1 MKRIKYISAGAGSG
15 KTYTLTHEL
24 ADLIIAGRVKPE
36 GIIMTTFTIKAASEL
51 RERAKAVLYEK
62 GYFDEAE
69 RLDQSLI
76 GTVHSVAYA
85 LIQKYWYYL
94 GISPDLQVMTD
105 EDTSFY
111 ISQSLALL
119 PTPEEL
125 QFLSHFRNYFDICKS
140 EPNRP
145 TVPDRD
151 FWRADLK
158 TLIEEATKYEIDAL
172 QPSLEHSIQTWG
184 KLCVPQEGASPLR
197 KESLIECLRAVRVAN
212 REGRASKKQ
221 KERDE
226 TIEERL
232 SSLAKETVSIVTYNK
247 ARNFLGELPKTLRGQ
262 VPAVDDAL
270 AMLGNIW
277 DSPEV
282 FDLQCRYITCLFGLA
297 ERWRE
302 EYRRFKKEHNLV
314 DYNDMELYLIEL
326 LKHEEAVRDIQ
337 ASFSCLMVD
346 EFQDSSPVQVRAF
359 EMLSQVMKY
368 NVWVG
373 DAKQAIYGFRGTD
386 IDLTNAVMKSIE
398 ATPENGNQ
406 IETLPRN
413 YRSLPS
419 IVELTNRLFVP
430 VFSNSMP
437 EDRIRLTP
445 DRKQLEEGHP
455 LTLWAVQASN
465 KDKFLSTIA
474 KEVAEMVGRGVP
486 PQDIAILARQ
496 NDRIDKLAQMLADRG
511 IPVNREGIDISETGA
526 YLLITSL
533 IQLVIDASDTL
544 ARAQIAFITEPGY
557 TLQRLIDDKLAYQNK
572 ESEDGAR
579 WLDHI
584 PLIAAVLQERER
596 LQHYS
601 AAALVESLVVE
612 FGLYQRATD
621 YVRSELGGAIFD
633 VMIQAAQT
641 YEKHCVQMT
650 LPATLSGFLDYM
662 SQTPP
667 MSSGDRDGVN
677 LVTYHGAKGLEWR
690 HVILIDLD
698 HDPIE
703 EKKLIRQSFFG
714 VHARRVERCSQDNLY
729 PEARITVLPWLFDS
743 SSSVNAPEEYLARIA
758 SSKELQQIVE
768 SERYEAA
775 RLLYVGVTRARDA
788 LSLAVYRTKP
798 LKWFQQIGLHPIESL
813 DNLSDSVNCLAVGQ
827 PFVVHTLTPEEE
839 ETSEMNETGEAIAP
853 ISPESAT
860 TNLPLYEPLQHYRQR
875 NVSPSMVAGM
885 GRAELLYKRGER
897 IPRIGQASDNLV
909 GDCIHQLFSST
920 DMQDSEAMA
929 QLVSAYQLQGHL
941 TSVEAL
947 QRSWSHFVEF
957 LRTQYGEPTALRH
970 ELPFKQQVGKQVIT
984 GSIDMVWETAEGA
997 VLIDFKTYSGTTQ
1010 QLLDPN
1016 NPHYAGLYKGQLDC
1030 YQRAIE
1036 ASGQR
1041 VLDQLIFYPIL
1052 GDVVRLLPLD

>member
-69 RLDQSLI
+69 QLDLSLI

-226 TIEERL
+226 TIEELL

-346 EFQDSSPVQVRAF
+346 EFQDSSPVQIRAF
-359 EMLSQVMKY
+359 EMLSQVMEY

-386 IDLTNAVMKSIE
+386 IDLTNAVMKIIE

-406 IETLPRN
+406 METLPRS

-419 IVELTNRLFVP
+419 IVELTNRIFVP

-437 EDRIRLTP
+437 EDRIRLMP
-445 DRKQLEEGHP
+445 DRKQLEEGQP
-455 LTLWAVQASN
+455 LTLWAVQATN
-465 KDKFLSTIA
+465 KDKFLATIA
-474 KEVAEMVGRGVP
+474 KEVAEMVGRGIP

-496 NDRIDKLAQMLADRG
+496 NDRIDRLAPMLADRG

-557 TLQRLIDDKLAYQNK
+557 TLQRLIDDKLAYQNE

-621 YVRSELGGAIFD
+621 YVRSELGGGIFD

-698 HDPIE
+698 YDPIE
-703 EKKLIRQSFFG
+703 EKRLIRRSFFG

-813 DNLSDSVNCLAVGQ
+813 DNLSDSVDCLAVGQ
-827 PFVVHTLTPEEE
+827 PFVVHTLTLDEDEA
-839 ETSEMNETGEAIAP
+839 SEMNETGEAAEP
-853 ISPESAT
+853 ISPEPAT
-860 TNLPLYEPLQHYRQR
+860 TNLPQYEQLQHYSQR
-875 NVSPSMVAGM
+875 NVSPSMVAGQ
-885 GRAELLYKRGER
+885 GRAELLYESGER
-897 IPRIGQASDNLV
+897 IPRIGQASDSLV
-909 GDCIHQLFSST
+909 GDCIHQIFSST

-957 LRTQYGEPTALRH
+957 LRAQYGEPTALRH
-970 ELPFKQQVGKQVIT
+970 ELPFKQQVDGQIIT
-984 GSIDMVWETAEGA
+984 GSIDMLWETAEGV

-1010 QLLDPN
+1010 QLLDPT
-1016 NPHYAGLYKGQLDC
+1016 NPHYAGRYKGQLDC

>member
-36 GIIMTTFTIKAASEL
+36 GIIMTTFTTKAASEL

-158 TLIEEATKYEIDAL
+158 TLIEEATKYEIEDL
-172 QPSLEHSIQTWG
+172 QPSLAHSIQTWG
-184 KLCVPQEGASPLR
+184 KLCIPQAGASPLR
-197 KESLIECLRAVRVAN
+197 KESLIECLRALRVAN
-212 REGRASKKQ
+212 SEGRASKKQ

-386 IDLTNAVMKSIE
+386 IDLTNAVMKIIE

-406 IETLPRN
+406 METLPRS

-419 IVELTNRLFVP
+419 IVELTNRIFVP

-474 KEVAEMVGRGVP
+474 KEVAEMVGRGIP

-496 NDRIDKLAQMLADRG
+496 NDRIDRLA
-511 IPVNREGIDISETGA
+511 
-526 YLLITSL
+526 
-533 IQLVIDASDTL
+533 
-544 ARAQIAFITEPGY
+544 
-557 TLQRLIDDKLAYQNK
+557 
-572 ESEDGAR
+572 
-579 WLDHI
+579 
-584 PLIAAVLQERER
+584 
-596 LQHYS
+596 
-601 AAALVESLVVE
+601 
-612 FGLYQRATD
+612 
-621 YVRSELGGAIFD
+621 
-633 VMIQAAQT
+633 
-641 YEKHCVQMT
+641 
-650 LPATLSGFLDYM
+650 
-662 SQTPP
+662 
-667 MSSGDRDGVN
+667 
-677 LVTYHGAKGLEWR
+677 
-690 HVILIDLD
+690 
-698 HDPIE
+698 PIE
-703 EKKLIRQSFFG
+703 
-714 VHARRVERCSQDNLY
+714 
-729 PEARITVLPWLFDS
+729 
-743 SSSVNAPEEYLARIA
+743 
-758 SSKELQQIVE
+758 
-768 SERYEAA
+768 
-775 RLLYVGVTRARDA
+775 
-788 LSLAVYRTKP
+788 
-798 LKWFQQIGLHPIESL
+798 
-813 DNLSDSVNCLAVGQ
+813 
-827 PFVVHTLTPEEE
+827 
-839 ETSEMNETGEAIAP
+839 
-853 ISPESAT
+853 
-860 TNLPLYEPLQHYRQR
+860 
-875 NVSPSMVAGM
+875 
-885 GRAELLYKRGER
+885 
-897 IPRIGQASDNLV
+897 
-909 GDCIHQLFSST
+909 
-920 DMQDSEAMA
+920 
-929 QLVSAYQLQGHL
+929 
-941 TSVEAL
+941 
-947 QRSWSHFVEF
+947 
-957 LRTQYGEPTALRH
+957 
-970 ELPFKQQVGKQVIT
+970 
-984 GSIDMVWETAEGA
+984 
-997 VLIDFKTYSGTTQ
+997 
-1010 QLLDPN
+1010 
-1016 NPHYAGLYKGQLDC
+1016 
-1030 YQRAIE
+1030 
-1036 ASGQR
+1036 
-1041 VLDQLIFYPIL
+1041 
-1052 GDVVRLLPLD
+1052 

>member
-1 MKRIKYISAGAGSG
+1 MKGIKYISAGAGSG
-15 KTYTLTHEL
+15 KTYKLTHEL
-24 ADLIIAGRVKPE
+24 ADLIIEGRVKPE

-62 GYFDEAE
+62 GHFDEAE

-119 PTPEEL
+119 PTPEEV
-125 QFLSHFRNYFDICKS
+125 QFLSRFRNYFDICKS
-140 EPNRP
+140 VPNRAA
-145 TVPDRD
+145 VPDRD
-151 FWRADLK
+151 FWRADLT

-212 REGRASKKQ
+212 RKGRASKKQ
-221 KERDE
+221 KERDD

-232 SSLAKETVSIVTYNK
+232 SSLAKETVSIVTYSK
-247 ARNFLGELPKTLRGQ
+247 VRNFLGELPKTLRGQ
-262 VPAVDDAL
+262 VSVVDDAL
-270 AMLGNIW
+270 AMLSNIW

-282 FDLQCRYITCLFGLA
+282 FKLQCRYITCLFDLA

-359 EMLSQVMKY
+359 EMLSQVMEY

-386 IDLTNAVMKSIE
+386 IDLTNAVMESIE
-398 ATPENGNQ
+398 ATPKNGNQ
-406 IETLPRN
+406 IETLPRSS
-413 YRSLPS
+413 RSLPS

-445 DRKQLEEGHP
+445 DREPLEEGHP
-455 LTLWAVQASN
+455 LTLWAVQTTN
-465 KDKFLSTIA
+465 KDKFLATIA

-496 NDRIDKLAQMLADRG
+496 NDRIDRLAPMLADRV

-533 IQLVIDASDTL
+533 FQLVIDASDTL

-572 ESEDGAR
+572 ESKDGAR
-579 WLDHI
+579 WLDHL

-641 YEKHCVQMT
+641 YEEHCVQMT
-650 LPATLSGFLDYM
+650 LPATLSGFLDYL

-667 MSSGDRDGVN
+667 MSSGDRNGVN

-703 EKKLIRQSFFG
+703 ETRLIRRSFFG
-714 VHARRVERCSQDNLY
+714 VHARRVALFSQDNLY
-729 PEARITVLPWLFDS
+729 PEARITVLPWLFGS
-743 SSSVNAPEEYLARIA
+743 TLMAKAPEEYLARIA
-758 SSKELQQIVE
+758 TSKELQQIAE

-775 RLLYVGVTRARDA
+775 RLLYVGVTRARDV
-788 LSLAVYRTKP
+788 LSLAVYGSKP
-798 LKWFQQIGLHPIESL
+798 LKWFQQIGLTPIESL
-813 DNLSDSVNCLAVGQ
+813 DNLPDSVDCLAVRQ

-839 ETSEMNETGEAIAP
+839 EPSKMNETGEASEP
-853 ISPESAT
+853 ILPEPAT
-860 TNLPLYEPLQHYRQR
+860 TNVPLYEPLQHYRQR
-875 NVSPSMVAGM
+875 NVSPSMVAGL
-885 GRAELLYKRGER
+885 GRAELLYESGER
-897 IPRIGQASDNLV
+897 IPRIGQASDSLV
-909 GDCIHQLFSST
+909 GDCIHQIFSST
-920 DMQDSEAMA
+920 DMQDSEAIA
-929 QLVSAYQLQGHL
+929 QLVSVYQLQGHL

-957 LRTQYGEPTALRH
+957 LRAQYGEPLAQRH
-970 ELPFKQQVGKQVIT
+970 ELPFKQQVDGQIIT
-984 GSIDMVWETAEGA
+984 GSIDMLWETAEGV

-1010 QLLDPN
+1010 QLLDPT
-1016 NPHYAGLYKGQLDC
+1016 NPHYAGRYKGQLDC

>member
-69 RLDQSLI
+69 QLDLSLI

-94 GISPDLQVMTD
+94 GISPDLQVMTE

-119 PTPEEL
+119 PTPEEV

-158 TLIEEATKYEIDAL
+158 TLIEEATKYEIEDL
-172 QPSLEHSIQTWG
+172 QPSSEHSIQTWG
-184 KLCVPQEGASPLR
+184 KLCVQQAGASPLS
-197 KESLIECLRAVRVAN
+197 KESLIECLRALRVAN
-212 REGRASKKQ
+212 SEGRASKKQ
-221 KERDE
+221 QDRDD
-226 TIEERL
+226 TIEGLL

-359 EMLSQVMKY
+359 EMLSQVMEY

-386 IDLTNAVMKSIE
+386 IDLTNAVMKIIE

-406 IETLPRN
+406 METLPLS

-419 IVELTNRLFVP
+419 IVELTNRIFVP

-437 EDRIRLTP
+437 EDRIRLMP
-445 DRKQLEEGHP
+445 DRKQLEEGQP
-455 LTLWAVQASN
+455 LTLWAVQATN
-465 KDKFLSTIA
+465 KDKFLATIA
-474 KEVAEMVGRGVP
+474 KEVAEMVGRGIP

-496 NDRIDKLAQMLADRG
+496 NDRIDRLAPMLADRG

-557 TLQRLIDDKLAYQNK
+557 TLQRLIDDKLAHQNK

-641 YEKHCVQMT
+641 YEERCVQMT

-698 HDPIE
+698 YDPIE
-703 EKKLIRQSFFG
+703 EKRLIRRSFFG

-798 LKWFQQIGLHPIESL
+798 LKWFQQIGLHPIETL
-813 DNLSDSVNCLAVGQ
+813 DNLSDSVDCLAVGQ
-827 PFVVHTLTPEEE
+827 PFVVHTLTPDEDEA
-839 ETSEMNETGEAIAP
+839 SEMNETGEAP
-853 ISPESAT
+853 EQISPEPAT
-860 TNLPLYEPLQHYRQR
+860 TNLPLYEQLQHYRQR

-957 LRTQYGEPTALRH
+957 LRAQYGEPLTLRH

-1036 ASGQR
+1036 ASGQK

-1052 GDVVRLLPLD
+1052 GNVARLLPLD

>member
-1 MKRIKYISAGAGSG
+1 MKGIKYISAGAGSG
-15 KTYTLTHEL
+15 KTYKLTHEL
-24 ADLIIAGRVKPE
+24 ADLIIEGRVKPE

-62 GYFDEAE
+62 GHFDEAE

-119 PTPEEL
+119 PTPEEV
-125 QFLSHFRNYFDICKS
+125 QFLSRFRNYFDICKS
-140 EPNRP
+140 VPGRA

-151 FWRADLK
+151 FWRADLT
-158 TLIEEATKYEIDAL
+158 TLIEEATKYEIEDL

-184 KLCVPQEGASPLR
+184 KLCVQQPDTSPLS
-197 KESLIECLRAVRVAN
+197 KESLIECLQALRVAN
-212 REGRASKKQ
+212 CEGRPTQTQQ
-221 KERDE
+221 KRDK
-226 TIEERL
+226 TIEKLL
-232 SSLAKETVSIVTYNK
+232 SSLARETVSIVTYSE
-247 ARNFLGELPKTLRGQ
+247 ARSFLGELPKNLRGQ
-262 VPAVDDAL
+262 VPAVENAL

-277 DSPEV
+277 DAPEV
-282 FDLQCRYITCLFGLA
+282 FNLQCRYITCLFELA
-297 ERWRE
+297 EHWRE

-314 DYNDMELYLIEL
+314 DFNDMELYLIEL

-359 EMLSQVMKY
+359 EMLSQVMEY

-386 IDLTNAVMKSIE
+386 IDLTNAVMKIIE

-406 IETLPRN
+406 METLPRS

-437 EDRIRLTP
+437 EDRIRLMP

-455 LTLWAVQASN
+455 LTLWAVQATN
-465 KDKFLSTIA
+465 KDKFLATIA

-496 NDRIDKLAQMLADRG
+496 NDRIDRLAQMLADQG
-511 IPVNREGIDISETGA
+511 IPVNRDGIDISETGA

-579 WLDHI
+579 WLDQL

-621 YVRSELGGAIFD
+621 YVRSELGGTIFD

-641 YEKHCVQMT
+641 YEERCVQMT
-650 LPATLSGFLDYM
+650 LPATLAGFLDYM

-667 MSSGDRDGVN
+667 LSSGDRDGVN

-703 EKKLIRQSFFG
+703 ETRLIRRSFFG
-714 VHARRVERCSQDNLY
+714 VHARRIELCSQDNLY
-729 PEARITVLPWLFDS
+729 PEARITVLPWLFGS
-743 SSSVNAPEEYLARIA
+743 TLMAKAPEEYLARIA
-758 SSKELQQIVE
+758 TSKELQQIAE
-768 SERYEAA
+768 SERYEAV
-775 RLLYVGVTRARDA
+775 RLLYVGVTRARDV
-788 LSLAVYRTKP
+788 LSLAVYGAKP
-798 LKWFQQIGLHPIESL
+798 LKWFQQIGLTPIESL
-813 DNLSDSVNCLAVGQ
+813 DNLPDSVDCLAVRQ

-839 ETSEMNETGEAIAP
+839 EPSEMNETGEASEP
-853 ISPESAT
+853 ILPEPAAT
-860 TNLPLYEPLQHYRQR
+860 NVPLYEPLQHYRQR
-875 NVSPSMVAGM
+875 NVSPSMVAGQ
-885 GRAELLYKRGER
+885 GRAVLLYESGER
-897 IPRIGQASDNLV
+897 VPRIGQASDSLV
-909 GDCIHQLFSST
+909 GDCIHQIFSST
-920 DMQDSEAMA
+920 DMQDSEAIA

-957 LRTQYGEPTALRH
+957 LRAQYGEPLAQCH
-970 ELPFKQQVGKQVIT
+970 ELPFKQQVDGQIIT
-984 GSIDMVWETAEGA
+984 GSIDMVWKTTEGG

-1010 QLLDPN
+1010 QLLDPT
-1016 NPHYAGLYKGQLDC
+1016 NPHYAGRYKGQLDC

>member
-1 MKRIKYISAGAGSG
+1 MKGIKYISAGAGSG
-15 KTYTLTHEL
+15 KTYKLTHEL
-24 ADLIIAGRVKPE
+24 ADLIIEGRVKPE

-62 GYFDEAE
+62 GHFDEAE

-119 PTPEEL
+119 PMPEEV

-140 EPNRP
+140 VPNRAA
-145 TVPDRD
+145 VPDRD
-151 FWRADLK
+151 FWRADLT
-158 TLIEEATKYEIDAL
+158 TLIEEATKYEIEDL

-212 REGRASKKQ
+212 REGRATQTQQ
-221 KERDE
+221 KRDK
-226 TIEERL
+226 TIEKLL
-232 SSLAKETVSIVTYNK
+232 SSLARETVSIVTYSE
-247 ARNFLGELPKTLRGQ
+247 ARSFLGGLPNNLRTQ
-262 VPAVDDAL
+262 VPAVDDLL

-277 DSPEV
+277 DAPEV
-282 FDLQCRYITCLFGLA
+282 FNLQCRYITCLFELA

-314 DYNDMELYLIEL
+314 DFNDMELYLIEL

-359 EMLSQVMKY
+359 EMLSQVMEY

-386 IDLTNAVMKSIE
+386 IDLTNAVMKIIE

-406 IETLPRN
+406 METLPRN

-445 DRKQLEEGHP
+445 DREQLEEGHP
-455 LTLWAVQASN
+455 LMLWAVQAKN
-465 KDKFLSTIA
+465 KEKFLATIA

-496 NDRIDKLAQMLADRG
+496 NDRIDQLAQMLADRG
-511 IPVNREGIDISETGA
+511 IPVNRDGIDISETGA

-557 TLQRLIDDKLAYQNK
+557 TLQRLIDDKLAHQNK

-579 WLDHI
+579 WLDHL

-621 YVRSELGGAIFD
+621 YVRSGLGGSIFD

-641 YEKHCVQMT
+641 YEERCVQMT

-667 MSSGDRDGVN
+667 MLSGNRDGVN

-698 HDPIE
+698 YDPIE
-703 EKKLIRQSFFG
+703 ETRLIRQSFFG

-729 PEARITVLPWLFDS
+729 PEARITVLPWLFGS
-743 SSSVNAPEEYLARIA
+743 SLMASAPEEYLARLT
-758 SSKELQQIVE
+758 SSKELQQITE

-788 LSLAVYRTKP
+788 LSLAVYKTNP
-798 LKWFQQIGLHPIESL
+798 LKWFQQIGLHPIETL
-813 DNLSDSVNCLAVGQ
+813 DNLSDSVDCLAVGQ

-839 ETSEMNETGEAIAP
+839 EPSEMNETGEASEP
-853 ISPESAT
+853 ISSESPAT
-860 TNLPLYEPLQHYRQR
+860 NVPLYEPLQHYRQR
-875 NVSPSMVAGM
+875 NVSPSMVAGQ
-885 GRAELLYKRGER
+885 GRAELLYDSGER
-897 IPRIGQASDNLV
+897 IPRIGQASDSLV
-909 GDCIHQLFSST
+909 GDCIHQIFSSI
-920 DMQDSEAMA
+920 DMQDSEAMV

-957 LRTQYGEPTALRH
+957 LRAQYGESTALRH
-970 ELPFKQQVGKQVIT
+970 ELPFKQQVDGQVIT
-984 GSIDMVWETAEGA
+984 GSIDMVWETAEGV

-1010 QLLDPN
+1010 QLLDSS
-1016 NPHYAGLYKGQLDC
+1016 NPHYAGRYKGQLDC

>member
-1 MKRIKYISAGAGSG
+1 MKGIKYISAGAGSG
-15 KTYTLTHEL
+15 KTYKLTHEL
-24 ADLIIAGRVKPE
+24 ADLIIKGKVKPE

-62 GYFDEAE
+62 GLFDEAE

-119 PTPEEL
+119 PTPEEV
-125 QFLSHFRNYFDICKS
+125 QFLSHFRNYFNISKS
-140 EPNRP
+140 EPNRA

-172 QPSLEHSIQTWG
+172 QPSLEHSIQTWR
-184 KLCVPQEGASPLR
+184 KLCVPQAGASPLR
-197 KESLIECLRAVRVAN
+197 KELLIECLQALRVAN

-221 KERDE
+221 EERDD
-226 TIEERL
+226 TIEKWL
-232 SSLAKETVSIVTYNK
+232 SSLAKETVSIVTYDQV
-247 ARNFLGELPKTLRGQ
+247 RSFLGDLPKTLRGQ
-262 VPAVDDAL
+262 VSAVDDAL
-270 AMLGNIW
+270 AMLSNIW

-302 EYRRFKKEHNLV
+302 KYRRFKKEHNLV
-314 DYNDMELYLIEL
+314 DFNDMELYLIEL
-326 LKHEEAVRDIQ
+326 LKHEEAVRNIQ
-337 ASFSCLMVD
+337 ESFSCLMVD

-359 EMLSQVMKY
+359 EMLSQVMEY

-386 IDLTNAVMKSIE
+386 IDLTNAVMKIIE

-406 IETLPRN
+406 METLPRN

-419 IVELTNRLFVP
+419 IVELTNRIFVP
-430 VFSNSMP
+430 IFSNSMT
-437 EDRIRLTP
+437 EDRIRLMP
-445 DRKQLEEGHP
+445 DREQLEEGHP
-455 LTLWAVQASN
+455 LTLWAVQASK
-465 KDKFLSTIA
+465 KDKFLSAVA

-496 NDRIDKLAQMLADRG
+496 NDRVDKLAQMLADRG

-557 TLQRLIDDKLAYQNK
+557 TLQRLIDDKLAHQNK

-579 WLDHI
+579 WLDHL

-621 YVRSELGGAIFD
+621 YVRSELGCAIFD

-641 YEKHCVQMT
+641 YEEHCVQMT

-667 MSSGDRDGVN
+667 MSSGNRDGVN

-703 EKKLIRQSFFG
+703 EKKLIRRSFFG
-714 VHARRVERCSQDNLY
+714 VHARRKERCSLDNLY
-729 PEARITVLPWLFDS
+729 PEARITVLPWLFAS
-743 SSSVNAPEEYLARIA
+743 SLMTKAPEEYLARIIA
-758 SSKELQQIVE
+758 SNELKQIAE

-788 LSLAVYRTKP
+788 LSLAVYKTKP
-798 LKWFQQIGLHPIESL
+798 LKWFQQIGLHPIETL
-813 DNLSDSVNCLAVGQ
+813 DNLSDSVDCLAVGQ

-839 ETSEMNETGEAIAP
+839 EPSEMNETGEASEP
-853 ISPESAT
+853 ISSESAA
-860 TNLPLYEPLQHYRQR
+860 TNVPLYEPLQHYRQR
-875 NVSPSMVAGM
+875 NVSPSMVAGQ
-885 GRAELLYKRGER
+885 GRVELLYESSER

-909 GDCIHQLFSST
+909 GDCIHQIFSST
-920 DMQDSEAMA
+920 DMQDPEAISR
-929 QLVSAYQLQGHL
+929 LVNAYQLQGHL

-957 LRTQYGEPTALRH
+957 LRAQYGEPIAQRH
-970 ELPFKQQVGKQVIT
+970 ELPFKQQVDGQIIT
-984 GSIDMVWETAEGA
+984 GSIDMVWETAEEV

-1010 QLLDPN
+1010 QLLDPS
-1016 NPHYAGLYKGQLDC
+1016 NPHYAGRYKGQLDC
-1030 YQRAIE
+1030 YQCALE

>member
-1 MKRIKYISAGAGSG
+1 MKGIKYISAGAGSG
-15 KTYTLTHEL
+15 KTYKLTHEL
-24 ADLIIAGRVKPE
+24 ADLIIEGKVKPE

-119 PTPEEL
+119 PTPEEV

-158 TLIEEATKYEIDAL
+158 TLIEEATKYEIEDL

-184 KLCVPQEGASPLR
+184 KLCVQQAGASPLR

-226 TIEERL
+226 TIERLL

-270 AMLGNIW
+270 AMLGDIW

-282 FDLQCRYITCLFGLA
+282 FDLQCRYITCLFDLA

-359 EMLSQVMKY
+359 EMLSQVMEY

-386 IDLTNAVMKSIE
+386 IDLTNAVMKIIE

-406 IETLPRN
+406 METLPRS

-419 IVELTNRLFVP
+419 IVELTNRIFVP

-437 EDRIRLTP
+437 EDRIRLMP
-445 DRKQLEEGHP
+445 DRKQLEEGQP
-455 LTLWAVQASN
+455 LTLWAVQATN
-465 KDKFLSTIA
+465 KDKFLSTVA
-474 KEVAEMVGRGVP
+474 KEVAEMVGRGIP

-496 NDRIDKLAQMLADRG
+496 NDRIDRLAPMLADQG

-557 TLQRLIDDKLAYQNK
+557 TLQWLIDDKLAYQNE

-698 HDPIE
+698 YDPIE
-703 EKKLIRQSFFG
+703 EKRLIRRSFFG

-813 DNLSDSVNCLAVGQ
+813 DNLSDSVDCLAVGQ
-827 PFVVHTLTPEEE
+827 PFVVHTLTPDEDEA
-839 ETSEMNETGEAIAP
+839 SEMNETVEAAEP
-853 ISPESAT
+853 ISPEPAT

-885 GRAELLYKRGER
+885 GRAELLYESGER

-947 QRSWSHFVEF
+947 QRIWSHFVEF
-957 LRTQYGEPTALRH
+957 LRAQYGEPLTLRH

-1036 ASGQR
+1036 ASGQK

-1052 GDVVRLLPLD
+1052 GNVARLLPLD

>member
-1 MKRIKYISAGAGSG
+1 MKGIKYISAGAGSG
-15 KTYTLTHEL
+15 KTYKLTHEL
-24 ADLIIAGRVKPE
+24 ADLIIKGKVKPE
-36 GIIMTTFTIKAASEL
+36 GIIMTTFTKKAASEL

-62 GYFDEAE
+62 GYFNEAE

-76 GTVHSVAYA
+76 GTVHSVANA

-94 GISPDLQVMTD
+94 GISPDLQVMTE

-119 PTPEEL
+119 PTPEEV
-125 QFLSHFRNYFDICKS
+125 QFLSSFRNYFNICKS
-140 EPNRP
+140 GPNRA

-158 TLIEEATKYEIDAL
+158 TLIEEATKYEIEDL
-172 QPSLEHSIQTWG
+172 QPSLAHSIQTWG

-212 REGRASKKQ
+212 RNGRASQKQ
-221 KERDE
+221 QERDD

-232 SSLAKETVSIVTYNK
+232 SSLAKETVSIVTYSK
-247 ARNFLGELPKTLRGQ
+247 VRNFLGELPKTLRGQ
-262 VPAVDDAL
+262 VPAVDELL
-270 AMLGNIW
+270 AMMGNIW

-282 FDLQCRYITCLFGLA
+282 FDLQCRYITCLFDLA

-359 EMLSQVMKY
+359 EMLSQVMEY

-386 IDLTNAVMKSIE
+386 IDLTNAVMKIIE

-406 IETLPRN
+406 METLPRS

-419 IVELTNRLFVP
+419 IVELTNRIFVP
-430 VFSNSMP
+430 VFSSSMP
-437 EDRIRLTP
+437 EDRIRLMP
-445 DRKQLEEGHP
+445 DREQLEEGHP
-455 LTLWAVQASN
+455 LTLWAVQATN
-465 KDKFLSTIA
+465 KDKFFATIA

-496 NDRIDKLAQMLADRG
+496 NDRIDRLAPMLADRG

-544 ARAQIAFITEPGY
+544 ARAQIAFITKPGY
-557 TLQRLIDDKLAYQNK
+557 TLQRLIDDKLAHQNE

-579 WLDHI
+579 WLDHL

-621 YVRSELGGAIFD
+621 YVRSELGGSIFD
-633 VMIQAAQT
+633 VMIQAAKT
-641 YEKHCVQMT
+641 YEERCVQMT

-729 PEARITVLPWLFDS
+729 PEARITVLPWLFGS
-743 SSSVNAPEEYLARIA
+743 SLMASALEEYLARLT
-758 SSKELQQIVE
+758 SSKELQQITE

-788 LSLAVYRTKP
+788 LSLAVYKTNP
-798 LKWFQQIGLHPIESL
+798 LKWFQQIGLHPIETL
-813 DNLSDSVNCLAVGQ
+813 DNLSDSVDCLAVGQ

-839 ETSEMNETGEAIAP
+839 DPSEMNETGEASEP
-853 ISPESAT
+853 ISSESAA
-860 TNLPLYEPLQHYRQR
+860 TNVPLYEPLQHYRQR
-875 NVSPSMVAGM
+875 NVSPSMVAGQ
-885 GRAELLYKRGER
+885 GRAELLYESGER
-897 IPRIGQASDNLV
+897 IPRIGQASDSLV
-909 GDCIHQLFSST
+909 GDCIHQIFSST

-947 QRSWSHFVEF
+947 QRSWSHFVDF
-957 LRTQYGEPTALRH
+957 LRAQYGEPTALRH
-970 ELPFKQQVGKQVIT
+970 ELPFKQQVDGQIIT
-984 GSIDMVWETAEGA
+984 GSIDMLWETAEGV

-1010 QLLDPN
+1010 QLLDPT
-1016 NPHYAGLYKGQLDC
+1016 NPHYAGRYKGQLDC

>member
-1 MKRIKYISAGAGSG
+1 MKGIKYISAGAGSG
-15 KTYTLTHEL
+15 KTYKLTHEL
-24 ADLIIAGRVKPE
+24 ADLIIAGSVKPE
-36 GIIMTTFTIKAASEL
+36 GVIMTTFTKKAASEL
-51 RERAKAVLYEK
+51 RERAKAVLYER
-62 GYFDEAE
+62 GHFDEAE

-76 GTVHSVAYA
+76 DTVHSVAYA

-94 GISPDLQVMTD
+94 GISPDLQVMTE

-119 PTPEEL
+119 PTPEEV

-158 TLIEEATKYEIDAL
+158 TLIKEATKYEIDAL
-172 QPSLEHSIQTWG
+172 QPSLEHSIQTWE
-184 KLCVPQEGASPLR
+184 KLCVQQPGASPLR
-197 KESLIECLRAVRVAN
+197 KESLIECLQAVRVAN
-212 REGRASKKQ
+212 SEGRASKKQ
-221 KERDE
+221 QDRDD
-226 TIEERL
+226 TIEGLL

-270 AMLGNIW
+270 AMMGNIW

-359 EMLSQVMKY
+359 EMLSQVMEY

-386 IDLTNAVMKSIE
+386 IDLTNAVMKIIE

-406 IETLPRN
+406 METLPRS

-437 EDRIRLTP
+437 EDRIRLMP

-455 LTLWAVQASN
+455 LTLWAVQATN
-465 KDKFLSTIA
+465 KDKFLATIA
-474 KEVAEMVGRGVP
+474 KEVAEMVGRGIP

-496 NDRIDKLAQMLADRG
+496 NDRIDRLAPMLADRG

-544 ARAQIAFITEPGY
+544 ARAQIAFITKPGY
-557 TLQRLIDDKLAYQNK
+557 TLQRLIDDKLAYQNE

-698 HDPIE
+698 YDPIE
-703 EKKLIRQSFFG
+703 EKRLIHQSFFG

-743 SSSVNAPEEYLARIA
+743 SLMAKAPEEYLARIVA
-758 SSKELQQIVE
+758 SKELQQIVE

-798 LKWFQQIGLHPIESL
+798 LKWFQQII
-813 DNLSDSVNCLAVGQ
+813 AV
-827 PFVVHTLTPEEE
+827 
-839 ETSEMNETGEAIAP
+839 
-853 ISPESAT
+853 
-860 TNLPLYEPLQHYRQR
+860 R
-875 NVSPSMVAGM
+875 
-885 GRAELLYKRGER
+885 
-897 IPRIGQASDNLV
+897 
-909 GDCIHQLFSST
+909 
-920 DMQDSEAMA
+920 
-929 QLVSAYQLQGHL
+929 
-941 TSVEAL
+941 
-947 QRSWSHFVEF
+947 
-957 LRTQYGEPTALRH
+957 
-970 ELPFKQQVGKQVIT
+970 
-984 GSIDMVWETAEGA
+984 
-997 VLIDFKTYSGTTQ
+997 
-1010 QLLDPN
+1010 
-1016 NPHYAGLYKGQLDC
+1016 
-1030 YQRAIE
+1030 
-1036 ASGQR
+1036 
-1041 VLDQLIFYPIL
+1041 
-1052 GDVVRLLPLD
+1052 

>member
-1 MKRIKYISAGAGSG
+1 MKGIKYISAGAGSG
-15 KTYTLTHEL
+15 KTYTLTHQL
-24 ADLIIAGRVKPE
+24 AELIIEEKVKPE

-51 RERAKAVLYEK
+51 RERAKAVLYER
-62 GYFDEAE
+62 GRFDEAE

-119 PTPEEL
+119 PTPEEV

-140 EPNRP
+140 EPNRA

-151 FWRADLK
+151 FWRADLT
-158 TLIEEATKYEIDAL
+158 TLIEEATKYEIEEL
-172 QPSLEHSIQTWG
+172 QPSLAHSIQTWG
-184 KLCVPQEGASPLR
+184 KLCVPQAGASPLR
-197 KESLIECLRAVRVAN
+197 KELLIECLQAVRVAN
-212 REGRASKKQ
+212 RKGRASKKQ
-221 KERDE
+221 EDRDD
-226 TIEERL
+226 TIQRLL
-232 SSLAKETVSIVTYNK
+232 SSLAKETVSIVTYDQ
-247 ARNFLGELPKTLRGQ
+247 ARSFLGNLPQTLRGQ
-262 VPAVDDAL
+262 VPAVENAL

-282 FDLQCRYITCLFGLA
+282 FNLQCRYITCLFGLA

-302 EYRRFKKEHNLV
+302 KYRRFKKEHNLV
-314 DYNDMELYLIEL
+314 DFNDMELYLIEL
-326 LKHEEAVRDIQ
+326 LKHEEAVRDIRK
-337 ASFSCLMVD
+337 SFSCLLVD

-359 EMLSQVMKY
+359 EMLSQVMEY

-579 WLDHI
+579 WLDHL
-584 PLIAAVLQERER
+584 PLIAALLQERER

-641 YEKHCVQMT
+641 YEERCVQMT

-667 MSSGDRDGVN
+667 MSSGNRDGVN

-703 EKKLIRQSFFG
+703 EKRLVRRSFFG
-714 VHARRVERCSQDNLY
+714 VHARRKELCSQDNLY
-729 PEARITVLPWLFDS
+729 PEARITVLPWLFGS
-743 SSSVNAPEEYLARIA
+743 SLKAKAPEEYLARIA
-758 SSKELQQIVE
+758 ASDELKQIAE

-788 LSLAVYRTKP
+788 LSLAVYKTKP
-798 LKWFQQIGLHPIESL
+798 LKWFQQIGLTPIETL
-813 DNLSDSVNCLAVGQ
+813 DNLPDSVDCLAVGQ

-839 ETSEMNETGEAIAP
+839 ETSEMNETGEASEP
-853 ISPESAT
+853 ISSESAT
-860 TNLPLYEPLQHYRQR
+860 TNVPLYEPLQHYSLR
-875 NVSPSMVAGM
+875 NVSPSMVAGQ
-885 GRAELLYKRGER
+885 GRAELLYESGER
-897 IPRIGQASDNLV
+897 IPRVGQASDNLV
-909 GDCIHQLFSST
+909 GDCIHQIFSSI

-957 LRTQYGEPTALRH
+957 LRAQYGEPIAQRH
-970 ELPFKQQVGKQVIT
+970 ELPFKQQVDGQVIT
-984 GSIDMVWETAEGA
+984 GSIDMVWETAEGV

-1010 QLLDPN
+1010 QLLDPT
-1016 NPHYAGLYKGQLDC
+1016 NPHYAGRYKGQLDC

>member
-1 MKRIKYISAGAGSG
+1 MKGIKYISAGAGSG
-15 KTYTLTHEL
+15 KTYTLTHQL
-24 ADLIIAGRVKPE
+24 AELIIEEKVKPE

-51 RERAKAVLYEK
+51 RERAKAVLYER
-62 GYFDEAE
+62 GRFDEAE

-119 PTPEEL
+119 PTPEEV

-140 EPNRP
+140 EPNRA

-151 FWRADLK
+151 FWRADLT
-158 TLIEEATKYEIDAL
+158 TLIEEATKYEIEEL
-172 QPSLEHSIQTWG
+172 QPSLAHSIQTWG
-184 KLCVPQEGASPLR
+184 KLCVPQAGASPLR
-197 KESLIECLRAVRVAN
+197 KELLIECLQAVRVAN
-212 REGRASKKQ
+212 RKGRASKKQ
-221 KERDE
+221 EDRDD
-226 TIEERL
+226 TIQRLL
-232 SSLAKETVSIVTYNK
+232 SSLAKETVSIVTYDQ
-247 ARNFLGELPKTLRGQ
+247 ARSFLGNLPQTLRGQ
-262 VPAVDDAL
+262 VPAVENAL

-282 FDLQCRYITCLFGLA
+282 FDLQCRYITCLFDLA

-346 EFQDSSPVQVRAF
+346 EFQDSSPVQVRTF
-359 EMLSQVMKY
+359 EMLSQVMEY

-386 IDLTNAVMKSIE
+386 IDLTNAVMKIIE

-406 IETLPRN
+406 METLPRS

-419 IVELTNRLFVP
+419 IVELTNRIFVP

-437 EDRIRLTP
+437 EDRIRLMP
-445 DRKQLEEGHP
+445 DRKQLEEGQP
-455 LTLWAVQASN
+455 LTLWAVQATN
-465 KDKFLSTIA
+465 KDKFLATIA
-474 KEVAEMVGRGVP
+474 KEVAEMVGRGIP

-496 NDRIDKLAQMLADRG
+496 NDRIDRLAPMLADRG

-557 TLQRLIDDKLAYQNK
+557 TLQRLIDDKLAHQNK

-601 AAALVESLVVE
+601 TAALVESLVVE

-698 HDPIE
+698 YDPIE
-703 EKKLIRQSFFG
+703 EKRLIRRSFFG

-798 LKWFQQIGLHPIESL
+798 LKWFQQIGLHPIETL
-813 DNLSDSVNCLAVGQ
+813 DNLSDSVDCLAVRQ
-827 PFVVHTLTPEEE
+827 PFVVHTLAPEEE
-839 ETSEMNETGEAIAP
+839 EPSEMNETGEAAEP
-853 ISPESAT
+853 ISPEPAT

-957 LRTQYGEPTALRH
+957 LRAQYGEPTALRH

-1036 ASGQR
+1036 ASGQK

>member
-1 MKRIKYISAGAGSG
+1 MKGIKYISAGAGSG

-69 RLDQSLI
+69 RLDLSLI

-94 GISPDLQVMTD
+94 GISPDLQVMTE

-119 PTPEEL
+119 PTPEEV

-158 TLIEEATKYEIDAL
+158 TLIEEATKYEIEDL

-184 KLCVPQEGASPLR
+184 KLCVQQAGASPLR

-212 REGRASKKQ
+212 REGRVSKKQ

-226 TIEERL
+226 TIERLL

-359 EMLSQVMKY
+359 EMLSQVMEY

-386 IDLTNAVMKSIE
+386 IDLTNAVMKIIE

-406 IETLPRN
+406 METLPRS

-419 IVELTNRLFVP
+419 IVELTNRIFVP

-437 EDRIRLTP
+437 EDRIRLMP

-455 LTLWAVQASN
+455 LTLWAVQATN
-465 KDKFLSTIA
+465 KDKFLATIA

-496 NDRIDKLAQMLADRG
+496 NDRIDRLAPMLADRS

-557 TLQRLIDDKLAYQNK
+557 TLQRLIDDKLAHQNK

-579 WLDHI
+579 WLDHL

-743 SSSVNAPEEYLARIA
+743 SLMAKAPEEYLARIA

-885 GRAELLYKRGER
+885 GRAELLYESGER

-984 GSIDMVWETAEGA
+984 GSIDMLWETAEGA

>member
-1 MKRIKYISAGAGSG
+1 MKGIKYISAGAGSG
-15 KTYTLTHEL
+15 KTYTLTHQL
-24 ADLIIAGRVKPE
+24 AELIIEEKVKPE

-51 RERAKAVLYEK
+51 RERAKAVLYER
-62 GYFDEAE
+62 GRFDEAE

-119 PTPEEL
+119 PTPEEV

-158 TLIEEATKYEIDAL
+158 TLIEEATKYEIEDL

-184 KLCVPQEGASPLR
+184 KLCVQQAGASPLR

-212 REGRASKKQ
+212 CEGRVSKKQ

-226 TIEERL
+226 TIERLL

-359 EMLSQVMKY
+359 EMLSQVMEY

-386 IDLTNAVMKSIE
+386 IDLTNAVMKIIE

-406 IETLPRN
+406 METLPRS

-419 IVELTNRLFVP
+419 IVELTNRIFVP

-437 EDRIRLTP
+437 EDRIRLMP
-445 DRKQLEEGHP
+445 DRKQLEEGQP
-455 LTLWAVQASN
+455 LTLWAVQTTN
-465 KDKFLSTIA
+465 KDKFLATIA
-474 KEVAEMVGRGVP
+474 KEVAEMVGRGIP

-496 NDRIDKLAQMLADRG
+496 NDRIDRLAPMLADRG

-557 TLQRLIDDKLAYQNK
+557 TLQRLIDDKLAYQNE

-650 LPATLSGFLDYM
+650 LPATLSGFLDYI

-698 HDPIE
+698 YDPIE
-703 EKKLIRQSFFG
+703 EKRLIRRSFFG
-714 VHARRVERCSQDNLY
+714 VHARRKELCSQDNLY
-729 PEARITVLPWLFDS
+729 PEARITVLPWLFGS
-743 SSSVNAPEEYLARIA
+743 SLMAKAPEEYLARIA

-788 LSLAVYRTKP
+788 LSLAVYKTNP

-813 DNLSDSVNCLAVGQ
+813 DNLSDSVDCLAVGQ
-827 PFVVHTLTPEEE
+827 PFVVHTLTPDEDEA
-839 ETSEMNETGEAIAP
+839 SEMNETGEAAEP
-853 ISPESAT
+853 ISPEPAT
-860 TNLPLYEPLQHYRQR
+860 TNLPLYEQLQHYSQR

-885 GRAELLYKRGER
+885 GRAELLYESGER
-897 IPRIGQASDNLV
+897 IPRIGQASDSLV

-984 GSIDMVWETAEGA
+984 GSIDMLWETAEGA

-1010 QLLDPN
+1010 QLLDPT
-1016 NPHYAGLYKGQLDC
+1016 NPHYAGRYKGQLDC